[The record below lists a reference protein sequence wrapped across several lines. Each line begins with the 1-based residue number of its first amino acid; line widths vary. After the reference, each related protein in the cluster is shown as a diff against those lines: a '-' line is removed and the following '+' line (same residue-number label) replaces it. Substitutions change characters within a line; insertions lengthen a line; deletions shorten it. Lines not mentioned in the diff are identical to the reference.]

1 MSKKHKVKHP
11 KRKQLG
17 SLKYQISQLRLEPF
31 DQKHKKSMS
40 SNTVKQYKKH
50 AQEFGAWCKE
60 HYKCKTVD
68 ECKKHIQDYSD
79 YLRASGKSAST
90 IHTYLAGVCRVLDV
104 PLDTINKPI
113 RVVAHNMRSRG
124 VKPVDARRDAG
135 REASPRL
142 YDFAQV
148 VGIRRAEY
156 LHLTPDDL
164 VFDDFGRPCVLVR
177 KGKGGKRQLQRIL
190 PEELPA
196 IKAVFDAP
204 ADEEHLFSRDELKN
218 KIDLHHLRALR
229 AQKMYRYYLDKIEN
243 TPRYREQLITEIRHT
258 WEHDDDTRKENG
270 YRAKRWSD
278 MKVTG
283 NYVLRG
289 NNRKL
294 AQKHG
299 LPLQYDR
306 LALLA
311 VSIFH
316 LSHWRHDV
324 TVANYLLAV

>member
-1 MSKKHKVKHP
+1 MSKKNRKLHP
-11 KRKQLG
+11 KKQKYKN
-17 SLKYQISQLRLEPF
+17 LKYQIKEVELVRLEKANVPMLT
-31 DQKHKKSMS
+31 Q
-40 SNTVKQYKKH
+40 TEKQYRNH
-50 AQEFGAWCKE
+50 AIKFANWCKE
-60 HYKCKTVD
+60 QYGCRMLE
-68 ECKKHIQDYSD
+68 ECSAHIQDYAD
-79 YLRASGKSAST
+79 FLVAQGRTPST
-90 IHTYLAGVCRVLDV
+90 IHTYLAGICRICGI
-104 PLDTINKPI
+104 PLADIQKPI
-113 RVVAHNMRSRG
+113 RVVAENTRSRG
-124 VKPVDARRDAG
+124 MKAVDERKDAG

-142 YDFAQV
+142 YDFAAI
-148 VGIRRAEY
+148 VGIRRNEY

-164 VFDDFGRPCVLVR
+164 VTDDFDNWCIRVK

-190 PEELPA
+190 PDELPA

-204 ADEEHLFSRDELKN
+204 ADEEHLFSRDEMKN

-229 AQKMYRYYLDKIEN
+229 AQKMYRYYLDRIE
-243 TPRYREQLITEIRHT
+243 TETGYRAQLINEIRYV
-258 WEHDDDTRKENG
+258 WEHDDEARKENG

-311 VSIFH
+311 VSVFH

>member
-1 MSKKHKVKHP
+1 MSKKHKVGAP
-11 KRKQLG
+11 KRRKAG
-17 SLKYQISQLRLEPF
+17 SLAYQIKNLELSRKNKDTPMLA
-31 DQKHKKSMS
+31 KTES
-40 SNTVKQYKKH
+40 QYKKH
-50 AQEFGAWCKE
+50 ALKFAEYCKSAYRCKTLEECKE
-60 HYKCKTVD
+60 
-68 ECKKHIQDYSD
+68 HIQDYSN
-79 YLRASGKSAST
+79 YLIASGKTAST
-90 IHTYLAGVCRVLDV
+90 THTYLAGICRVLDV
-104 PLDTINKPI
+104 PLENINKPI
-113 RVVAHNMRSRG
+113 RVVAENTRSRG
-124 VKPVDARRDAG
+124 TKAVDIRKDAG

-142 YDFAQV
+142 YDFASI
-148 VGIRRAEY
+148 VGIRRNEY
-156 LHLTPDDL
+156 LHLAPDDL
-164 VFDDFGRPCVLVR
+164 IVDNFENWCVRVK

-190 PEELPA
+190 PDELELV
-196 IKAVFDAP
+196 KAVFDHP
-204 ADEEHLFSRDELKN
+204 ADERHLFSKAEMDN

-229 AQKMYRYYLDKIEN
+229 AQRMYRYYLDKIEN
-243 TPRYREQLITEIRHT
+243 TPGYREQLIAEIRHT
-258 WEHDDDTRKENG
+258 WEHDDEARKENG

-283 NYVLRG
+283 NYTLRG

-294 AQKHG
+294 AKKHG